1 MHKYRLISKKGE
13 GTFSEV
19 LKAQSIKNNK
29 FVAIKCMKNHFDSI
43 ESVNNLRE
51 IQALQRLSP
60 HPNIINLYEVLYDK
74 PTGRLALVFELMD
87 MNIYEMIRGRRHYL
101 PAKRIKSYTEQLLMA
116 IDHMHRNGIFHR
128 DIKPEN
134 ILIKGD
140 LIKLADFGSC
150 RGVYSRQPYTE
161 YISTRWYRAPEC
173 LLTDGYYGHKMDL
186 WGVGCVMFE
195 VIALFPLFP
204 GENELDQLQKIH
216 KVLGNPDAR
225 TLSKIRHKATHID
238 FHFPAQTGTGL
249 RKLIPHVSK
258 DCATLIERMLS
269 YDVET
274 RISAKKS
281 LQSPWFRDLRQQR
294 HAESKGAD
302 NVEGGG
308 SSSGRSSKS
317 KHVQKGERSER
328 RKKEKK
334 KEKREAKE
342 KQRAAA
348 AASAAAAAA
357 SSGAGGNSSSAQPS
371 AVGAAMISL
380 RTNATQQQQ
389 QQQQSS
395 SNSSAAKAA
404 AAAAKTAAQRAA
416 EQQAEREVAEV
427 RRRKKA
433 KKKAARAEAEAAAAA
448 AAAVASHEADQRR
461 QQREQPRSQLPSIGS
476 TKGDASRS
484 FAKPAKHAS
493 SSTSTASA
501 AAAASSSQ
509 SSQQYAS
516 SSTHRSEKVTQRQQQ
531 RTQKQSD
538 GDLPP
543 LHGRKAER
551 LPKQA
556 GGGGGSSSN
565 ASGSSSGVG
574 YGKHGSSVAR
584 ASQRTTTNYKYTSNN
599 NRDRQGNRDQTHRQ
613 AKEERRRARR
623 EEERRRA
630 EQHAGSG
637 YGYGSSKANVS
648 GLSVGGHHAT
658 MAKHQPSQHRQSSSS
673 ASVVRSVARRR
684 KEPKSYLSPYSQHSI
699 RRARNNGT

>member
-101 PAKRIKSYTEQLLMA
+101 PEKRIKSYTEQLLMA

-433 KKKAARAEAEAAAAA
+433 KKKAARAEAAAAA

-484 FAKPAKHAS
+484 FAKPAQHAS

-658 MAKHQPSQHRQSSSS
+658 MAKHQPSQHHQSSSS